1 MEEPCSR
8 STSAAACFV
17 FVCFHLLLRPF
28 PLLVGETGVFNHE
41 LRWVVSKMN
50 TRHPKWLDGFRVN
63 TSLNFCCHALRSPQG
78 PGPFGMSPESR
89 PAARP
94 APADTAK
101 SGPGQVAQLAQK
113 FGGQSASSEKE
124 EKPKANKAHEA
135 HEAHEAKGAGPVGP
149 GLPHGPVNG
158 ASGASATSGATAATT
173 SAAGTRLPQPMA
185 PGQLA
190 GRLPTLPLQRAGGR
204 AWHATPVALLPAIR
218 SRSLF

>member
-1 MEEPCSR
+1 M
-8 STSAAACFV
+8 
-17 FVCFHLLLRPF
+17 
-28 PLLVGETGVFNHE
+28 
-41 LRWVVSKMN
+41 
-50 TRHPKWLDGFRVN
+50 
-63 TSLNFCCHALRSPQG
+63 RSPQG

-124 EKPKANKAHEA
+124 EKPKANEAHEA

-158 ASGASATSGATAATT
+158 ASGASATSGATSAAGGQAATST

-190 GRLPTLPLQRAGGR
+190 GRLPTLPLQRAGADR
-204 AWHATPVALLPAIR
+204 VDRVEAEASRDPVQRRRQQVQAAIAAYDQADALAEIWVDYAET
-218 SRSLF
+218 